1 MWNIVDI
8 REDREICEMIQ
19 RKARETQLWCTY
31 TSVFTLCLA
40 LEECELSRGSYPS
53 YHFYR
58 VSDLDPNPLTLLPI
72 PPTLIHSN
80 LTPATKKSEI
90 MIAAIKPC
98 PATLIVCSGD
108 RDESGRIRDCI
119 PA

>member
-1 MWNIVDI
+1 MVYLY
-8 REDREICEMIQ
+8 ICFY
-19 RKARETQLWCTY
+19 RL
-31 TSVFTLCLA
+31 SG

-53 YHFYR
+53 YNFYR
-58 VSDLDPNPLTLLPI
+58 MSDLDPNPLTLLPI
-72 PPTLIHSN
+72 SSLIHSN

-90 MIAAIKPC
+90 MMAAIKPC
-98 PATLIVCSGD
+98 PATHIVCSGD